1 MQKSGTVPGDCPAFF
16 KPYGLLGLGLVLF
29 DDPYLERHEHAF
41 AEIDLGVVLAD
52 FLELVGKVELAALD
66 LDAAVGLDRR
76 EEIGSLHA
84 AVEGLAVLLDLRGN
98 RDGKTRQLR
107 GKLLGLGLA
116 GGALGGAL
124 RLELGETAAGS
135 LRHGSREPLGKEHV
149 ARIAG
154 GDLDDLAGLAE
165 ELHIGHE
172 HNFCL
177 HDVYP
182 LLKP

>member
-1 MQKSGTVPGDCPAFF
+1 MERTLFF
-16 KPYGLLGLGLVLF
+16 SEEQTLSFGLVLF
-29 DDPYLERHEHAF
+29 DDPHLERHGHAF

-52 FLELVGKVELAALD
+52 FLELIGKVELIALD

-76 EEIGSLHA
+76 EEIGRLHA
-84 AVEGLAVLLDLRGN
+84 AVEGLAVLLDLSGN

-107 GKLLGLGLA
+107 GELLRLSLA

-135 LRHGSREPLGKEHV
+135 LRHRSRKTLRKEHV
-149 ARIAG
+149 ARIARS
-154 GDLDDLAGLAE
+154 DIDDLAGLAE
-165 ELHIGHE
+165 ELHIGHK

-182 LLKP
+182 P